1 MALVT
6 GSSAGI
12 GAAICRVLAEQG
24 MKVVGCA
31 RRIDK
36 IEELAKAQPGI
47 IPYKVFNIQGAH
59 GGQRLGHVEFN

>member
-47 IPYKVFNIQGAH
+47 IPYKVYNTSTKFLILLFVTRG
-59 GGQRLGHVEFN
+59 V

>member
-6 GSSAGI
+6 GASAGI
-12 GAAICRVLAEQG
+12 GAAICRVLAESG

-36 IEELAKAQPGI
+36 IQELAKSTKLANHPI
-47 IPYKVFNIQGAH
+47 IPYKVYRDQLNNCSWVA
-59 GGQRLGHVEFN
+59 

>member
-1 MALVT
+1 MVT

-47 IPYKVFNIQGAH
+47 IPYKVFNIQGDQS
-59 GGQRLGHVEFN
+59 GGEPGLG